1 MPDTTQYRST
11 PTDTMSQILE
21 PDDFTIQADA
31 HGDRHTLVL
40 TGELDLASAP
50 ILEAATARLCAD
62 GASEIVVDLSGLAFI
77 DSTGLRTILSSMSLC
92 EEHLCNFWLI
102 PGPRAV
108 QRLFELAGILERL
121 PFREPDLPVEPSQ
134 TG

>member
-1 MPDTTQYRST
+1 MMQAR
-11 PTDTMSQILE
+11 E
-21 PDDFTIQADA
+21 PEEFAVREEAD
-31 HGDRHTLVL
+31 GDRHTLVL
-40 TGELDLASAP
+40 AGELDLASAP
-50 ILEAATARLCAD
+50 TLEATTARLCAD

-77 DSTGLRTILSSMSLC
+77 DSTGLRTILGSMSLC

>member
-1 MPDTTQYRST
+1 ME
-11 PTDTMSQILE
+11 QILE
-21 PDDFTIQADA
+21 PNDFSIREDADDN
-31 HGDRHTLVL
+31 RHTLVL

-50 ILEAATARLCAD
+50 ALEAATARLCAD
-62 GASEIVVDLSGLAFI
+62 GASEIVLDLSGLAFV

-108 QRLFELAGILERL
+108 QRLFELAGVLERL
-121 PFREPDLPVEPSQ
+121 PFRDPDLPVEPSQ

>member
-1 MPDTTQYRST
+1 M
-11 PTDTMSQILE
+11 E
-21 PDDFTIQADA
+21 PDEFSIQEDA
-31 HGDRHTLVL
+31 QDDRYTLIL
-40 TGELDLASAP
+40 AGELDLASAP
-50 ILEAATARLCAD
+50 TLEAATARLCAA
-62 GASEIVVDLSGLAFI
+62 GASEIVLDLSRLAFI

-92 EEHLCNFWLI
+92 EKHLCNFWLI

-108 QRLFELAGILERL
+108 QRLFELAGILKRL